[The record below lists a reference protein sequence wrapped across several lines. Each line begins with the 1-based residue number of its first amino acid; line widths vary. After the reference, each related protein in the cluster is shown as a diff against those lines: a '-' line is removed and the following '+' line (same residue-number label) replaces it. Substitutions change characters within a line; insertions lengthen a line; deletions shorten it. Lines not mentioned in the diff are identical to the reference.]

1 MKKYQTLVIEA
12 IHALDHSYIPDP
24 KGWRFG
30 SAVLT
35 AKGNI
40 YSSGQYYSDTYS
52 LTLHAEQAA
61 LAHASAHGEHDVVAI
76 AAVSTEDPK
85 EQTYCHPCGICKQL
99 LYEMSKRSGHDID
112 VVMANRNGEYIVE
125 KISELIS
132 YPWPPEKYYKK

>member
-1 MKKYQTLVIEA
+1 MKNYQKLVAEAIEA
-12 IHALDHSYIPDP
+12 LERAYIPDP

-61 LAHASAHGEHDVVAI
+61 IAHASAHGEHDIIAI
-76 AAVSTEDPK
+76 ASVGTDKPNEF
-85 EQTYCHPCGICKQL
+85 CHPCGICKQL
-99 LYEMSKRSGHDID
+99 IWEKSLRFKRDID
-112 VVMANRNGEYIVE
+112 VVMANTKGNYIV
-125 KISELIS
+125 KKTSKLVP
-132 YPWPPEKYYKK
+132 YPWPAD